1 MKTVKTKLHHHRT
14 SKTRSHAAESLPL
27 DATALWELDH
37 DHPDPDLL
45 LFSLERSPK
54 QENL

>member
-1 MKTVKTKLHHHRT
+1 MKTDKTKLDLHRA
-14 SKTRSHAAESLPL
+14 SKRSHAALPLPL